1 MLSYATASTV
11 VNWTGYCPS
20 FFFALSRSL
29 FVDDYFDDNVIRKW
43 SVNDIMKAAAAFND
57 DEEKNN
63 PFVFSTALSYS
74 WYRFSHWKMYP
85 FGKLFHMEPIF
96 FSPIKNSR
104 FSTSELAVIRKINLP
119 NFPDFR
125 LLNLWLESND
135 KQKRN
140 KSISHNWQ
148 LHYFGTRKS
157 RANKNWS
164 YSIFESEN
172 LL

>member
-1 MLSYATASTV
+1 MLLLRPLWTELVIARRFFLLSLALFSSTTILTTTWSESDQWMTLWKRRRRSTTMKRKTTHLYSAA
-11 VNWTGYCPS
+11 NGCFKLQLIS
-20 FFFALSRSL
+20 FFSL
-29 FVDDYFDDNVIRKW
+29 KDV
-43 SVNDIMKAAAAFND
+43 SVWQI
-57 DEEKNN
+57 
-63 PFVFSTALSYS
+63 V
-74 WYRFSHWKMYP
+74 SH
-85 FGKLFHMEPIF
+85 GTHF
-96 FSPIKNSR
+96 FQSNKNSR

-148 LHYFGTRKS
+148 LHYFGTRKI

-164 YSIFESEN
+164 YGIFESEN

>member
-20 FFFALSRSL
+20 FFFCSLSLSFRRRL
-29 FVDDYFDDNVIRKW
+29 FWRQRDQKVISEWHYESGGGVQRRQR
-43 SVNDIMKAAAAFND
+43 
-57 DEEKNN
+57 EKQ
-63 PFVFSTALSYS
+63 PICIQHCF
-74 WYRFSHWKMYP
+74 
-85 FGKLFHMEPIF
+85 KLQLISF
-96 FSPIKNSR
+96 FSLKDVSVWQIVSHGTHFFQSNKNSR